1 MLHGIKL
8 FINRVHHTYHNYQHQ
23 HSLIAFR
30 GKENKKMKNN
40 NFTKQSFLVDNTNTL
55 WTFEYDML
63 DNSVVVTSDNSNVGE
78 YAVISQYTMD
88 SSLCHGGPDSILS
101 SAQELIEQDALRT
114 SKVHSIISGIA
125 DDMRQERSNAQGLI

>member
-1 MLHGIKL
+1 
-8 FINRVHHTYHNYQHQ
+8 
-23 HSLIAFR
+23 
-30 GKENKKMKNN
+30 MKNN

-88 SSLCHGGPDSILS
+88 SSLCHDIPDSILG

>member
-1 MLHGIKL
+1 
-8 FINRVHHTYHNYQHQ
+8 
-23 HSLIAFR
+23 
-30 GKENKKMKNN
+30 MKNN

-88 SSLCHGGPDSILS
+88 SSLCHGVPDSILS